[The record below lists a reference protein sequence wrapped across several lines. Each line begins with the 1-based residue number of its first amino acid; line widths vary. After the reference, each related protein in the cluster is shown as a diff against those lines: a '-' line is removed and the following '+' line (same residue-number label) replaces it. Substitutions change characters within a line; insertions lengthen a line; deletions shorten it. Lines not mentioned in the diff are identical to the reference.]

1 MTIEE
6 IVYQAHELGIREE
19 LFNQISK
26 MRGKDKY
33 RYTPLNDMYEIAIQK
48 VKERKKVLV
57 D

>member
-6 IVYQAHELGIREE
+6 IIYEAYELGIREE
-19 LFNQISK
+19 LLNQVSR

-33 RYTPLNDMYEIAIQK
+33 RYTSLKDMYEKALQK
-48 VKERKKVLV
+48 VKEKALV

>member
-33 RYTPLNDMYEIAIQK
+33 RYTPLNDMYEIALQK
-48 VKERKKVLV
+48 VKKREKVLV

>member
-6 IVYQAHELGIREE
+6 IIYEAYELGIREE
-19 LFNQISK
+19 LLNRVSR

-33 RYTPLNDMYEIAIQK
+33 RYASLKDIYEKALQK
-48 VKERKKVLV
+48 VKEKALV

>member
-26 MRGKDKY
+26 MRDKDKY
-33 RYTPLNDMYEIAIQK
+33 RYTPLNDMYEIALQK
-48 VKERKKVLV
+48 VRKKEKVLV

>member
-6 IVYQAHELGIREE
+6 IIYEAYELGIREE
-19 LFNQISK
+19 LLNRVSK

-33 RYTPLNDMYEIAIQK
+33 RYTPLNDMYEIALQK
-48 VKERKKVLV
+48 VRKREKVLV